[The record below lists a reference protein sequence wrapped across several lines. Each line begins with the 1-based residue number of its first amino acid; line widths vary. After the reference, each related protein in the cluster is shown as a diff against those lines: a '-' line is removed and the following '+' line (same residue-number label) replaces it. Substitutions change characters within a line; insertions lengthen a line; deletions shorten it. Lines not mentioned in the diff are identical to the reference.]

1 MSYMDKIKIYGMDL
15 DYIDS
20 VSPFE
25 LIGTLVIRDELEGNY
40 DKLSN
45 EEKILLK
52 QNDKKLLKNAKR
64 FYEALKEVYHFQNR
78 KPHGY
83 WWSNLDLVV
92 SGKIKVDLNRTD
104 TYERYMA

>member
-1 MSYMDKIKIYGMDL
+1 
-15 DYIDS
+15 
-20 VSPFE
+20 
-25 LIGTLVIRDELEGNY
+25 
-40 DKLSN
+40 
-45 EEKILLK
+45 
-52 QNDKKLLKNAKR
+52 LKNAKR